1 MFCII
6 SIRLRDTPSFLVY
19 LLQKDT
25 ISLLKQKVVR
35 VMISK
40 IDEIKKEVAKVVVG
54 QEKMI
59 DSLLIAL
66 MCEGHILIEGV
77 PGLAKT
83 TTVNALSKALGLNF
97 KRVQFTPDLLPSDIL
112 GAEIYDPQSNQFKI
126 KKGPIFT
133 NLLLA
138 DEINRAPAKVQSALL
153 EVMQEKQVTLG
164 DTTFKLDPPFFVMAT
179 QNPVEQEGVYQ
190 LPEAQLD
197 RFMLKL
203 IVDYNTKTEELE
215 IARRISS
222 GKFQEISAVLSHDD
236 LEKLKQQI
244 KEVHV
249 DTEVEEY
256 MIELVSAT
264 RNPSDYG
271 LEDVKDFIQFGA
283 SPRVSIDMF
292 KAVKAMAF
300 MRGKDFVTP
309 VDVAYIAKE
318 IMRHRIVLTYEAE
331 AEGITTDEIIQK
343 VLETVAI
350 P

>member
-1 MFCII
+1 M
-6 SIRLRDTPSFLVY
+6 
-19 LLQKDT
+19 
-25 ISLLKQKVVR
+25 
-35 VMISK
+35 MNK
-40 IDEIKKEVAKVVVG
+40 IQNVKKEVAKVVVG

-66 MCEGHILIEGV
+66 LCEGHILIEGV

-97 KRVQFTPDLLPSDIL
+97 KRAQFTPDLLPADIL
-112 GAEIYDPQSNQFKI
+112 GAEIYDPQNNQFKI

-164 DTTFKLDPPFFVMAT
+164 DTTFKIAPPFFVMAT

-203 IVDYNTKTEELE
+203 VVDYNTKTEELE

-222 GKFQEISAVLSHDD
+222 GKSEEINAILTHDD
-236 LEKLKQQI
+236 LEELK
-244 KEVHV
+244 EAVRNVHI
-249 DTEVEEY
+249 DAEVEEY
-256 MIELVSAT
+256 MIELVAAT
-264 RNPSDYG
+264 RNPSAYG
-271 LEDVKDFIQFGA
+271 LGDIAEYIQFGA

-318 IMRHRIVLTYEAE
+318 LMRHRIVLTYEAE
-331 AEGITTDEIIQK
+331 AEGVTTDEMIQR
-343 VLETVAI
+343 VLETVKI

>member
-1 MFCII
+1 
-6 SIRLRDTPSFLVY
+6 
-19 LLQKDT
+19 
-25 ISLLKQKVVR
+25 
-35 VMISK
+35 MISK
-40 IDEIKKEVAKVVVG
+40 IQNVKKEVSKVVVG

-66 MCEGHILIEGV
+66 LCEGHILIEGV

-83 TTVNALSKALGLNF
+83 TTVNALSLALGLDF
-97 KRVQFTPDLLPSDIL
+97 KRAQFTPDLLPSDIL
-112 GAEIYDPQSNQFKI
+112 GAEIYDPQNNQFKI

-153 EVMQEKQVTLG
+153 EVMQEKQVTIG
-164 DTTFKLDPPFFVMAT
+164 DTTFKIDLPFFVMAT

-203 IVDYNTKTEELE
+203 VVGYNTKEEELE

-222 GKFQEISAVLSHDD
+222 GKMEKIEPVLDKDELESIKAAVRD
-236 LEKLKQQI
+236 
-244 KEVHV
+244 VHV
-249 DTEVEEY
+249 DAEVEKY
-256 MIELVSAT
+256 MIELVNAT
-264 RNPSDYG
+264 RFPEQYS
-271 LEDVKDFIQFGA
+271 LEKIKDFIQFGA

-300 MRGKDFVTP
+300 MREKDFVTP

-318 IMRHRIVLTYEAE
+318 LMRHRIVLTYEAE

-343 VLETVAI
+343 VLEAVAI

>member
-1 MFCII
+1 MMNKIQN
-6 SIRLRDTPSFLVY
+6 V
-19 LLQKDT
+19 
-25 ISLLKQKVVR
+25 KQ
-35 VMISK
+35 
-40 IDEIKKEVAKVVVG
+40 EVAKVVVG

-66 MCEGHILIEGV
+66 LCEGHILIEGV

-83 TTVNALSKALGLNF
+83 TTVNALSKALGLDF
-97 KRVQFTPDLLPSDIL
+97 KRAQFTPDLLPADIL
-112 GAEIYDPQSNQFKI
+112 GAEIYDPQNNQFKI

-164 DTTFKLDPPFFVMAT
+164 DTTFKLTPPFFVMAT

-203 IVDYNTKTEELE
+203 VVDYNTKTEELE

-222 GKFQEISAVLSHDD
+222 GSSQEINAVLTPAD
-236 LEKLKQQI
+236 LEELKNAV
-244 KEVHV
+244 KNVHI
-249 DTEVEEY
+249 DAEVEEY

-264 RNPSDYG
+264 RNPSAYG
-271 LEDVKDFIQFGA
+271 LDDIAEYIQFGA

-318 IMRHRIVLTYEAE
+318 LMRHRIVLTYEAE
-331 AEGITTDEIIQK
+331 AEGITTDELIQR
-343 VLETVAI
+343 VLETVKI

>member
-1 MFCII
+1 MI
-6 SIRLRDTPSFLVY
+6 
-19 LLQKDT
+19 QK
-25 ISLLKQKVVR
+25 IQNVKN
-35 VMISK
+35 
-40 IDEIKKEVAKVVVG
+40 EVAKVVVG

-66 MCEGHILIEGV
+66 LCEGHILIEGV

-83 TTVNALSKALGLNF
+83 TTVNALSKALGLDF
-97 KRVQFTPDLLPSDIL
+97 KRAQFTPDLLPSDIL
-112 GAEIYDPQSNQFKI
+112 GAEIYDPQNNQFKI

-153 EVMQEKQVTLG
+153 EVMQEKQVTIG
-164 DTTFKLDPPFFVMAT
+164 DTTFKLELPFFVMAT

-203 IVDYNTKTEELE
+203 IVGYNTKQEELE

-222 GKFQEISAVLSHDD
+222 GKFETIEAVLSKAE
-236 LEKLKQQI
+236 LEELKSAV
-244 KEVHV
+244 KEIHV
-249 DTEVEEY
+249 DAEVEEY
-256 MIELVSAT
+256 MIELVNAT
-264 RNPSDYG
+264 RHPQEYG
-271 LEDVKDFIQFGA
+271 LEEIKDYIQFGA

-309 VDVAYIAKE
+309 VDVAYIIKE
-318 IMRHRIVLTYEAE
+318 LMRHRIVLTYEAE

-343 VLETVAI
+343 VLEIVPI

>member
-1 MFCII
+1 M
-6 SIRLRDTPSFLVY
+6 L
-19 LLQKDT
+19 
-25 ISLLKQKVVR
+25 
-35 VMISK
+35 SK
-40 IDEIKKEVAKVVVG
+40 IQTIKQEVSKVVVG
-54 QEKMI
+54 QDKMI
-59 DSLLIAL
+59 DGLLIAL
-66 MCEGHILIEGV
+66 LCEGHILIEGV

-83 TTVNALSKALGLNF
+83 TTVNALAKSLGLDF
-97 KRVQFTPDLLPSDIL
+97 KRAQFTPDLLPSDIL
-112 GAEIYDPQSNQFKI
+112 GAEIYDPQNNSFKI

-164 DTTFKLDPPFFVMAT
+164 DATFKLDLPFFVMAT

-197 RFMLKL
+197 RFMLK
-203 IVDYNTKTEELE
+203 IVVDYNTKDEELE

-222 GKFQEISAVLSHDD
+222 GEFETIEPVVSHAD
-236 LEKLKQQI
+236 LEELKKAI
-244 KEVHV
+244 KEIHI
-249 DTEVEEY
+249 DAEVEEY
-256 MIELVSAT
+256 IIELVNAT

-271 LEDVKDFIQFGA
+271 LEELKDFSQFGA

-292 KAVKAMAF
+292 KAVKAMAYL
-300 MRGKDFVTP
+300 RGKDFVTP

>member
-1 MFCII
+1 
-6 SIRLRDTPSFLVY
+6 
-19 LLQKDT
+19 
-25 ISLLKQKVVR
+25 
-35 VMISK
+35 MITK
-40 IDEIKKEVAKVVVG
+40 IEAIKKEVAKVVVG

-66 MCEGHILIEGV
+66 LCEGHILIEGV

-83 TTVNALSKALGLNF
+83 TTVNALSKSLGLNF
-97 KRVQFTPDLLPSDIL
+97 KRAQFTPDLLPADIL
-112 GAEIYDPQSNQFKI
+112 GAEIYDPQNNSFKI

-203 IVDYNTKTEELE
+203 VVDYNTKTEELV

-222 GKFQEISAVLSHDD
+222 GSFQEINAAVSAQELD
-236 LEKLKQQI
+236 ELKTAI
-244 KEVHV
+244 KAVHV
-249 DTEVEEY
+249 DAEVEEY
-256 MIELVSAT
+256 MIELVNAT
-264 RNPSDYG
+264 RNPEDYG
-271 LEDVKDFIQFGA
+271 LSEIKDYIQFGA

-318 IMRHRIVLTYEAE
+318 LMRHRIVLTYEAE
-331 AEGITTDEIIQK
+331 AEGISTDELIQK
-343 VLETVAI
+343 VLEAVAI

>member
-1 MFCII
+1 
-6 SIRLRDTPSFLVY
+6 
-19 LLQKDT
+19 
-25 ISLLKQKVVR
+25 
-35 VMISK
+35 MISK
-40 IDEIKKEVAKVVVG
+40 IQNIKKEVAKVVVG
-54 QEKMI
+54 QDKMI
-59 DSLLIAL
+59 DGLIIAL
-66 MCEGHILIEGV
+66 LCEGHILIEGV

-83 TTVNALSKALGLNF
+83 TTVNALAKSLGLDF
-97 KRVQFTPDLLPSDIL
+97 KRAQFTPDLLPSDIL
-112 GAEIYDPQSNQFKI
+112 GAEIYDPQNNSFKI

-164 DTTFKLDPPFFVMAT
+164 DSTFKLEPPFFVMAT

-203 IVDYNTKTEELE
+203 VVDYNTKDEELE

-222 GKFQEISAVLSHDD
+222 GSFEEITSVVGVDELNDIKKA
-236 LEKLKQQI
+236 I

-249 DTEVEEY
+249 DSEVEEY
-256 MIELVSAT
+256 MIELVNAT
-264 RNPSDYG
+264 RNPSEYG
-271 LEDVKDFIQFGA
+271 LEELKDFIQFGA

-318 IMRHRIVLTYEAE
+318 LMRHRIVLTYEAE

>member
-1 MFCII
+1 
-6 SIRLRDTPSFLVY
+6 
-19 LLQKDT
+19 
-25 ISLLKQKVVR
+25 
-35 VMISK
+35 MISK
-40 IDEIKKEVAKVVVG
+40 IDDVRKEVAKVVVG

-66 MCEGHILIEGV
+66 LCEGHILIEGV

-97 KRVQFTPDLLPSDIL
+97 KRTQFTPDLLPSDIL
-112 GAEIYDPQSNQFKI
+112 GAEIYDPQNNEFKI
-126 KKGPIFT
+126 KKGPVFT

-203 IVDYNTKTEELE
+203 VVDYNTKDEELE

-222 GKFQEISAVLSHDD
+222 GSSGEINSVLSEADLYEIKQKIQEI
-236 LEKLKQQI
+236 
-244 KEVHV
+244 HV
-249 DTEVEEY
+249 DSEVEEY
-256 MIELVSAT
+256 MIELVNAT
-264 RNPSDYG
+264 RNPKDYN
-271 LEDVKDFIQFGA
+271 LESIAEYIQFGA

-292 KAVKAMAF
+292 RTVKAMAF

-309 VDVAYIAKE
+309 VDIAYIIKE
-318 IMRHRIVLTYEAE
+318 LMRHRIVLSYEAE
-331 AEGITTDEIIQK
+331 AEGITTDYIIQK

>member
-1 MFCII
+1 M
-6 SIRLRDTPSFLVY
+6 LEK
-19 LLQKDT
+19 LQ
-25 ISLLKQKVVR
+25 R
-35 VMISK
+35 VK
-40 IDEIKKEVAKVVVG
+40 TEVAKVVVG

-66 MCEGHILIEGV
+66 LCEGHILIEGV

-83 TTVNALSKALGLNF
+83 TTVNALARALGLTF
-97 KRVQFTPDLLPSDIL
+97 KRAQFTPDLLPSDIL
-112 GAEIYDPQSNQFKI
+112 GAEIYDPQNNLFKI

-164 DTTFKLDPPFFVMAT
+164 DTTFKLTPPFFVMAT

-203 IVDYNTKTEELE
+203 VVDYNSKEQELE
-215 IARRISS
+215 VARRISS
-222 GKFQEISAVLSHDD
+222 GSSETINTVLSEDD
-236 LEKLKQQI
+236 LVELKAAI

-249 DTEVEEY
+249 DAEVEEY
-256 MIELVSAT
+256 MIELVNAT
-264 RNPSDYG
+264 RNPSEYG
-271 LEDVKDFIQFGA
+271 LQSIKEYIQFGA

-292 KAVKAMAF
+292 KAVKEMEF
-300 MRGKDFVTP
+300 LRGKDFVTP
-309 VDVAYIAKE
+309 IDVAYIAKE
-318 IMRHRIVLTYEAE
+318 LMRHRIVLTYEAE
-331 AEGITTDEIIQK
+331 AEGITTDEIIQR

>member
-1 MFCII
+1 M
-6 SIRLRDTPSFLVY
+6 L
-19 LLQKDT
+19 
-25 ISLLKQKVVR
+25 
-35 VMISK
+35 SK
-40 IDEIKKEVAKVVVG
+40 IQEIKKEVAKVVVG

-59 DSLLIAL
+59 DGLLIAL
-66 MCEGHILIEGV
+66 LCDGHILIEGV

-83 TTVNALSKALGLNF
+83 TTVNALASALGLNF
-97 KRVQFTPDLLPSDIL
+97 KRAQFTPDLLPADIL
-112 GAEIYDPQSNQFKI
+112 GAEIYDPQSNTFKI

-153 EVMQEKQVTLG
+153 EVMQERQVTLG
-164 DTTFKLDPPFFVMAT
+164 DTSFKLEPPFFVMAT

-203 IVDYNTKTEELE
+203 VVDYNTKEEELE

-222 GKFQEISAVLSHDD
+222 GSSETIQAVLNEND
-236 LEKLKQQI
+236 LELIKQAI
-244 KEVHV
+244 KDVHV
-249 DTEVEEY
+249 DGEVESY
-256 MIELVSAT
+256 MIELVNAT
-264 RNPSDYG
+264 RNPAEYG
-271 LEDVKDFIQFGA
+271 LEDIVDYIQFGA
-283 SPRVSIDMF
+283 SPRVSIDIF
-292 KAVKAMAF
+292 KAVKAMAYL
-300 MRGKDFVTP
+300 RGKDFVTP

-318 IMRHRIVLTYEAE
+318 IMRHRIVLSYEAE

>member
-1 MFCII
+1 
-6 SIRLRDTPSFLVY
+6 
-19 LLQKDT
+19 
-25 ISLLKQKVVR
+25 
-35 VMISK
+35 MITK
-40 IDEIKKEVAKVVVG
+40 IQEIKKEVAKVVVG

-83 TTVNALSKALGLNF
+83 TTVNALAKALGLNF
-97 KRVQFTPDLLPSDIL
+97 KRAQFTPDLLPSDIL
-112 GAEIYDPQSNQFKI
+112 GAEIYDPQNNEFKI

-164 DTTFKLDPPFFVMAT
+164 DASFKLEPPFFVMAT

-203 IVDYNTKTEELE
+203 VVDYNTKTEELE

-222 GKFQEISAVLSHDD
+222 GKFEKINTVLSSDD
-236 LEKLKQQI
+236 LDKLKLAI
-244 KEVHV
+244 KEIHV
-249 DTEVEEY
+249 DEEVELY
-256 MIELVSAT
+256 MIELVNAT

-271 LEDVKDFIQFGA
+271 LDEIKEYIQFGA

-318 IMRHRIVLTYEAE
+318 LMRHRIVLSYEAD
-331 AEGITTDEIIQK
+331 AEGVTTDEIIQK
-343 VLETVAI
+343 VLETVTI

>member
-1 MFCII
+1 
-6 SIRLRDTPSFLVY
+6 
-19 LLQKDT
+19 
-25 ISLLKQKVVR
+25 
-35 VMISK
+35 MISK
-40 IDEIKKEVAKVVVG
+40 IQDVKKEVAKVVVG
-54 QEKMI
+54 QDRMI
-59 DSLLIAL
+59 DGLLIAL
-66 MCEGHILIEGV
+66 LCDGHILIEGV

-83 TTVNALSKALGLNF
+83 TTVNALASSLGLNF
-97 KRVQFTPDLLPSDIL
+97 KRAQFTPDLLPSDIL
-112 GAEIYDPQSNQFKI
+112 GAEIYDPQNNSFKI

-164 DTTFKLDPPFFVMAT
+164 DNTFKLDLPFFVMAT

-203 IVDYNTKTEELE
+203 VVDYNTKEEELE

-222 GKFQEISAVLSHDD
+222 GSFEKIQAVIGLEELTEIKKAV
-236 LEKLKQQI
+236 
-244 KEVHV
+244 KEIHV
-249 DTEVEEY
+249 DAEVEKY
-256 MIELVSAT
+256 MIELVNAT
-264 RNPSDYG
+264 RNPSEYG
-271 LEDVKDFIQFGA
+271 LDELKNYIQFGA

-300 MRGKDFVTP
+300 MRSKEFVTP

-318 IMRHRIVLTYEAE
+318 LMRHRIVLTYEAE

>member
-1 MFCII
+1 M
-6 SIRLRDTPSFLVY
+6 
-19 LLQKDT
+19 
-25 ISLLKQKVVR
+25 
-35 VMISK
+35 SK
-40 IDEIKKEVAKVVVG
+40 IDEIRKEVAKVVVG
-54 QEKMI
+54 QQKMI

-66 MCEGHILIEGV
+66 LCEGHILIEGV

-83 TTVNALSKALGLNF
+83 TTVNALAKALGLSF
-97 KRVQFTPDLLPSDIL
+97 KRAQFTPDLLPADIL
-112 GAEIYDPQSNQFKI
+112 GAEIYDPQNNQFKI

-164 DTTFKLDPPFFVMAT
+164 DTTFKLDLPFFVMAT

-203 IVDYNTKTEELE
+203 VVGYNTKQEELE
-215 IARRISS
+215 IARRISTGEFEQIQS
-222 GKFQEISAVLSHDD
+222 VLTKDE
-236 LEKLKQQI
+236 LQQLKADV
-244 KEVHV
+244 KAVHV
-249 DTEVEEY
+249 DDEVQEY
-256 MIELVSAT
+256 MIELVNAT
-264 RNPSDYG
+264 RNPQEYG
-271 LEDVKDFIQFGA
+271 LDDIKEYIHFGA

-318 IMRHRIVLTYEAE
+318 LMRHRIVLTYEAE
-331 AEGITTDEIIQK
+331 AEGVTTDEIIQK
-343 VLETVAI
+343 VLEAVVI